1 MRQISISTD
10 VFSLIWSNRLPK
22 EESEDQILLR
32 ILSKVRSPH
41 ISLKT
46 PSAVPPLTIG
56 SIDLESR
63 TIQKNEDLQKI
74 KSGKWWQVIKL
85 ALEQLGGQ
93 ATLSEIYKKVKILCE
108 DAGRHIPKAFEETI
122 RGTLEDNCGE
132 SGRYKRVRD
141 EFCMPMGRGKG
152 IWSLNRS
159 P

>member
-56 SIDLESR
+56 SIDLEFKR
-63 TIQKNEDLQKI
+63 MKI
-74 KSGKWWQVIKL
+74 FKKLNLENGGKS
-85 ALEQLGGQ
+85 
-93 ATLSEIYKKVKILCE
+93 
-108 DAGRHIPKAFEETI
+108 
-122 RGTLEDNCGE
+122 
-132 SGRYKRVRD
+132 
-141 EFCMPMGRGKG
+141 
-152 IWSLNRS
+152 
-159 P
+159 